1 MRWILPILIILGIGA
16 GIIFSNIE
24 KVNIPSQ
31 LKSNMLSRITGA
43 QSKPTPYDQKTLV
56 PKNRKQYLLTFA
68 AQDGSRLHAETRE
81 LSRPRTLR
89 ESVRLVLE
97 ELIRGS
103 RTGLVQTLPRTSKI
117 LEVFLDGQGTVY
129 VDFSK
134 EISTEHPGGVWTE
147 SITVASVVQTLT
159 ANFQSIRRVA
169 FLVGGKTQETLA
181 GHIDIRRPVSRFDA
195 RLLHSVS
202 DP

>member
-24 KVNIPSQ
+24 KVNIPPQ
-31 LKSNMLSRITGA
+31 LKSNMLSRITRDK
-43 QSKPTPYDQKTLV
+43 SKPTPLTHKALT
-56 PKNRKQYLLTFA
+56 PKDRKQYVLTFA
-68 AQDGSRLHAETRE
+68 VQDGSGLRSETRE
-81 LSRPRTLR
+81 LPRPRTLR

-103 RTGLVQTLPRTSKI
+103 RTGLVQTLPRASKI

-147 SITVASVVQTLT
+147 SVTVASVVQTLT

-181 GHIDIRRPVSRFDA
+181 GHIDIRGPISRFEA
-195 RLLHSVS
+195 GLLHSVS